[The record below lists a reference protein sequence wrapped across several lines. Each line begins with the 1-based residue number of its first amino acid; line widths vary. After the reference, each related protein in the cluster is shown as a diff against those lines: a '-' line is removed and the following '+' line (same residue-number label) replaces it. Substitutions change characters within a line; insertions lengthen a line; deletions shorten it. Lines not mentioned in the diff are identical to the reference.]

1 MAWNQ
6 GVRVK
11 AQLVF
16 QACVR
21 SDLTEFGTAFIPI
34 GHTDTKAEGKV
45 TCPWPH
51 RWEPGAEGRDEF

>member
-21 SDLTEFGTAFIPI
+21 SDLTEVGTVFIPI
-34 GHTDTKAEGKV
+34 GHTDTKAGGEGDV
-45 TCPWPH
+45 PT
-51 RWEPGAEGRDEF
+51 AT